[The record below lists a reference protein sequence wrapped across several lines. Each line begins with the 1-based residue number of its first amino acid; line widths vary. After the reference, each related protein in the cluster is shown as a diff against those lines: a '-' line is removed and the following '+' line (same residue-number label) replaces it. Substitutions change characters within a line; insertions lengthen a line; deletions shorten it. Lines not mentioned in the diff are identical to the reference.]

1 MTVRFHTGP
10 RIILSVI
17 HQCVRAAVKGL
28 SIGLVIVAGTRMA
41 RLRKAERVILF
52 GLTLL
57 LHGCLLGP
65 DFKTPP
71 VQVADKWLEQGNK
84 SVDLTIS
91 EHRDWWTVFN
101 DPTLTRLIQLAY
113 QQNLTLRTAGVR
125 VLEARARLGI
135 AIGEL
140 YPQQQQVGASLT
152 YNRIPI
158 SLPYN
163 IVANTYWADQFGAQ
177 AAWEIDIW
185 GKLRRAIESAD
196 GAFLAS
202 VASYDDVLVTL
213 VGDVATA
220 YVQIRTTEQQIAIA
234 QDNITRQRTALK
246 IAQAKFQ
253 YGTATRRDVYQA
265 ENVLGATEATIP
277 NLNMQLAQAKNAL
290 SVLLGMPPAPL
301 DDLLAGPADIPTAPA
316 QVTVGIPAELL
327 RRRPD
332 IRRAELQAAAQSAQI
347 GVAKADLFP
356 AFSLIGNIGTL
367 ATDISPNRLG
377 DVFTRRSLHY
387 SVGPAIQ
394 WNVLNYGQIT
404 NNVRAQDAKFQ
415 ELLIDYQN
423 TVLKAQKEVEDGIA
437 TFIYSREQTEFL
449 RQSVMAAEGALRIA
463 LLQYREGILDF
474 TTVLTAEQNLYQAQ
488 NNLVLATGGI
498 ALGLITTYRALG
510 GGWQIREGRD
520 FVPAEIQREMSERT
534 NWGTLLTPDLL
545 RPDAPGLPSPQD
557 RAPPVRLPEW

>member
-1 MTVRFHTGP
+1 MINSLRRWRPKRGRTDNFNVRCLRFLL
-10 RIILSVI
+10 II
-17 HQCVRAAVKGL
+17 A
-28 SIGLVIVAGTRMA
+28 LVCFVQ
-41 RLRKAERVILF
+41 
-52 GLTLL
+52 
-57 LHGCLLGP
+57 GCMLGP
-65 DFKTPP
+65 DFTTPP
-71 VQVADKWLEQGNK
+71 APIADRWLEQGNK
-84 SVDLTIS
+84 SVDSTAAP

-135 AIGEL
+135 AIGEF

-163 IVANTYWADQFGAQ
+163 IVTNTYWADQFGAQ

-196 GAFLAS
+196 GGFLAS

-220 YVQIRTTEQQIAIA
+220 YVQIRTTERQIAIA
-234 QDNITRQRTALK
+234 QDNVTRQRTALK

-265 ENVLGATEATIP
+265 ENVLGSTEATIP
-277 NLNMQLAQAKNAL
+277 KLNIQLAQAKNAL
-290 SVLLGMPPAPL
+290 SVLLGMPPGPV
-301 DDLLAGPADIPTAPA
+301 DDLLVGPSDIPTAPE
-316 QVTVGIPAELL
+316 QVIVGIPADLL

-332 IRRAELQAAAQSAQI
+332 VRRAELQAAAQSAQI

-356 AFSLIGNIGTL
+356 TFSLIGNVGTL
-367 ATDISPNRLG
+367 ATDVGTSSLG
-377 DVFTRRSLHY
+377 NVFTRRSLLY
-387 SVGPAIQ
+387 RVGPAIQ

-404 NNVRAQDAKFQ
+404 NNVRVQDAKFQ

-423 TVLKAQKEVEDGIA
+423 AVLKAQQEVEDGIA
-437 TFIYSREQTEFL
+437 TFIYSREQTDYL
-449 RQSVMAAEGALRIA
+449 QQSVVAAEGALRIA

-488 NNLVLATGGI
+488 NNLVLATGSI

-520 FVPAEIQREMSERT
+520 FIPTQTQREMSERT

>member
-1 MTVRFHTGP
+1 MINSLRRWRPKRGRTDNFNVRCLRFSL
-10 RIILSVI
+10 II
-17 HQCVRAAVKGL
+17 A
-28 SIGLVIVAGTRMA
+28 LVCFVQ
-41 RLRKAERVILF
+41 
-52 GLTLL
+52 
-57 LHGCLLGP
+57 GCMLGP
-65 DFKTPP
+65 NFTTPP
-71 VQVADKWLEQGNK
+71 APIAHSWLEQGNK
-84 SVDLTIS
+84 SVDSTAAP

-135 AIGEL
+135 AIGEF
-140 YPQQQQVGASLT
+140 YPQQQQVGASLA
-152 YNRIPI
+152 YNRIHV

-163 IVANTYWADQFGAQ
+163 FITNTYWADQFGAQ

-196 GAFLAS
+196 GGFLAS

-220 YVQIRTTEQQIAIA
+220 YVQIRTTERQIAIA
-234 QDNITRQRTALK
+234 QDNITRQQTALK
-246 IAQAKFQ
+246 IARAKFQ

-277 NLNMQLAQAKNAL
+277 KLNIQLAQAKNAL
-290 SVLLGMPPAPL
+290 SVLLGMPPGPL
-301 DDLLAGPADIPTAPA
+301 DDLLAGPSDIPTAPE
-316 QVTVGIPAELL
+316 QVIVGIPADLL

-332 IRRAELQAAAQSAQI
+332 VRRAELQAAAQSAQI

-356 AFSLIGNIGTL
+356 TFSLIGNVGTL
-367 ATDISPNRLG
+367 ATDVGTSSLG
-377 DVFTRRSLHY
+377 NVFTHGSLHY

-404 NNVRAQDAKFQ
+404 NNVRVQDAKFQ

-423 TVLKAQKEVEDGIA
+423 TVLKAQQEVEDGIA
-437 TFIYSREQTEFL
+437 TFFYSREQTEFL
-449 RQSVMAAEGALRIA
+449 QRSVVAAEGALRIA

-474 TTVLTAEQNLYQAQ
+474 TTVLTAEQNLFQ
-488 NNLVLATGGI
+488 
-498 ALGLITTYRALG
+498 
-510 GGWQIREGRD
+510 
-520 FVPAEIQREMSERT
+520 
-534 NWGTLLTPDLL
+534 
-545 RPDAPGLPSPQD
+545 
-557 RAPPVRLPEW
+557 

>member
-1 MTVRFHTGP
+1 MTGRFCTGR
-10 RIILSVI
+10 RIIYSVMS
-17 HQCVRAAVKGL
+17 QCAEAAVKGH
-28 SIGLVIVAGTRMA
+28 SFRTVIGRRTRMSRGWKPERMMFGLV
-41 RLRKAERVILF
+41 
-52 GLTLL
+52 LL
-57 LHGCLLGP
+57 VGGCMLGP

-71 VQVADKWLEQGNK
+71 ATVADKWLEQGNK
-84 SVDLTIS
+84 SVDFMAS
-91 EHRDWWTVFN
+91 EHRDWWAAFN
-101 DPTLTRLIQLAY
+101 DPTLMRLIQLAY

-135 AIGEL
+135 AIGEF
-140 YPQQQQVGASLT
+140 YPQQQQLGASLT

-163 IVANTYWADQFGAQ
+163 IVTNTYWADQFGAQ

-301 DDLLAGPADIPTAPA
+301 DDLLVGPADIPTAPE

-356 AFSLIGNIGTL
+356 AFSLIGNVGTL
-367 ATDISPNRLG
+367 ATDISPNSLG

-437 TFIYSREQTEFL
+437 TFIYSREQTVFL

-520 FVPAEIQREMSERT
+520 FVSPETQREMAERT

-545 RPDAPGLPSPQD
+545 RPDAPGLPSPED

>member
-1 MTVRFHTGP
+1 MTVTIFTGH
-10 RIILSVI
+10 RIVSPAI
-17 HQCVRAAVKGL
+17 HRCVRVAIKGL
-28 SIGLVIVAGTRMA
+28 SFRFVIA
-41 RLRKAERVILF
+41 RRTKVSRCWKPERVIFF
-52 GLTLL
+52 GLLVS
-57 LHGCLLGP
+57 GCMLGP

-71 VQVADKWLEQGNK
+71 TTVADKWLEQGNK
-84 SVDLTIS
+84 AVNSTAS

-101 DPTLTRLIQLAY
+101 DPALTRLIQLAY

-125 VLEARARLGI
+125 VLEARAKLGI
-135 AIGEL
+135 AIGEF

-163 IVANTYWADQFGAQ
+163 FITNIYWADQFGAQ

-196 GAFLAS
+196 GGFLAS

-220 YVQIRTTEQQIAIA
+220 YVQIRTTERQIAIA

-290 SVLLGMPPAPL
+290 RVLLGMPPAPL
-301 DDLLAGPADIPTAPA
+301 DDLLAGPADIPTSPE

-332 IRRAELQAAAQSAQI
+332 MRRAEIQAAAQSAQI

-356 AFSLIGNIGTL
+356 ALSLIGNVGTL
-367 ATDISPNRLG
+367 ATDISPNSLG

-437 TFIYSREQTEFL
+437 TFIYSREQTDYL
-449 RQSVMAAEGALRIA
+449 QQSVVAAEGALRIA
-463 LLQYREGILDF
+463 L
-474 TTVLTAEQNLYQAQ
+474 
-488 NNLVLATGGI
+488 
-498 ALGLITTYRALG
+498 
-510 GGWQIREGRD
+510 
-520 FVPAEIQREMSERT
+520 
-534 NWGTLLTPDLL
+534 
-545 RPDAPGLPSPQD
+545 
-557 RAPPVRLPEW
+557 